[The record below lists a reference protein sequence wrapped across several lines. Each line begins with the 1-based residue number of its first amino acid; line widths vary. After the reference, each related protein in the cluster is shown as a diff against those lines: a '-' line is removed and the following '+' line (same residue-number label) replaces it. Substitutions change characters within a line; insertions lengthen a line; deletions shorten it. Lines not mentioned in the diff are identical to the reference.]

1 MATVGISASINVSKI
16 DKTKLIKGEKG
27 TYLNITAFVNL
38 DEKDQYDNN
47 GMITQSATKEERDTG
62 KQGAILGNS
71 RVFYT
76 GESNNSSPEGKKE
89 TVNDKIPLEE
99 IPF

>member
-1 MATVGISASINVSKI
+1 MATTVGISASIDVSKI
-16 DKTKLIKGEKG
+16 DKDKLIKGEKG

-47 GMITQSATKEERDTG
+47 GMITQSTTKEEREAG
-62 KQGAILGNS
+62 VKGVILGNS

-76 GESNNSSPEGKKE
+76 GESNGSQPKAE
-89 TVNDKIPLEE
+89 KISDLKDDV
-99 IPF
+99 PF

>member
-1 MATVGISASINVSKI
+1 MATVGISASIDVSKI

-47 GMITQSATKEERDTG
+47 GMITQSVTADEREAGTRG
-62 KQGAILGNS
+62 VILGNS

-76 GESNNSSPEGKKE
+76 GESSKPESSSKKE
-89 TVNDKIPLEE
+89 VVVEE
-99 IPF
+99 ETDLPF

>member
-1 MATVGISASINVSKI
+1 MAAVGISASIDVSKI

-47 GMITQSATKEERDTG
+47 GMITQSVTADEREAGTRG
-62 KQGAILGNS
+62 VILGNS

-76 GESNNSSPEGKKE
+76 GESSKPESSSKKE
-89 TVNDKIPLEE
+89 VVVEE
-99 IPF
+99 EADLPF

>member
-1 MATVGISASINVSKI
+1 MATVGISASIDVSKI

-47 GMITQSATKEERDTG
+47 GMITQSVTADEREAGTRG
-62 KQGAILGNS
+62 VILGNS

-76 GESNNSSPEGKKE
+76 GEEKE
-89 TVNDKIPLEE
+89 VVVEE
-99 IPF
+99 EADLPF

>member
-1 MATVGISASINVSKI
+1 MATVGISASIDVSKI

-47 GMITQSATKEERDTG
+47 GMITQSVTADERKAGTRG
-62 KQGAILGNS
+62 VILGNS

-76 GESNNSSPEGKKE
+76 GEEKE
-89 TVNDKIPLEE
+89 VVVEE
-99 IPF
+99 EADLPF

>member
-1 MATVGISASINVSKI
+1 MATVGISASIDVSKI

-47 GMITQSATKEERDTG
+47 GMITQSVTADERDAGTRG
-62 KQGAILGNS
+62 VILGNS

-76 GESNNSSPEGKKE
+76 GESSKPESSSKKE
-89 TVNDKIPLEE
+89 VVVEE
-99 IPF
+99 EADLPF